1 VTVVAGPLVALI
13 SATTSAIAPAT
24 AALAQE
30 LPGARLWNV
39 VDDGLLSGAEGGVAM
54 PPELVERMKRLIQY
68 AVDGGA
74 DGILLTCSQ
83 LGFVSK
89 LVDVPVPVDAP
100 DDASFAEV
108 LAGGFRT
115 VVVVASLAGALS
127 DTLARL
133 EASAGAAGTTLHLE
147 GVCVPSAAQPAA
159 AGNSAQLAE
168 ALAAAI
174 REPARQADAVLLA
187 QFSLAPAAQ
196 ILRQELGRPVLAGPV
211 AAAKR
216 LRGRLSHPE
225 TATASCA
232 PVTRAPSTADRPA
245 G

>member
-13 SATTSAIAPAT
+13 SATTSAIGPAT
-24 AALAQE
+24 AAFAQE

-39 VDDGLLSGAEGGVAM
+39 VDDRLLSGAEGGLAV

-108 LAGGFRT
+108 LAGGFRS

-133 EASAGAAGTTLHLE
+133 NAAAGATGTTVCLD
-147 GVCVPSAAQPAA
+147 GVCVPGAAGPVA
-159 AGNSAQLAE
+159 AGNSAQLATT
-168 ALAAAI
+168 LAAAI

-187 QFSLAPAAQ
+187 QYSLAPAAQ

-216 LRGRLSHPE
+216 LRGRLSHRG
-225 TATASCA
+225 TAAASCA

>member
-24 AALAQE
+24 AAFAQE
-30 LPGARLWNV
+30 IPEARLWNV
-39 VDDGLLSGAEGGVAM
+39 VDDRLLSGAEGGVAM
-54 PPELVERMKRLIQY
+54 PPELAERMKRLIEY

-89 LVDVPVPVDAP
+89 MVDVPVPVDAP
-100 DDASFAEV
+100 DDASFAEI
-108 LAGGFRT
+108 LAGGFRS
-115 VVVVASLAGALS
+115 VLVVASLPGALS

-133 EASAGAAGTTLHLE
+133 DAAAGAAGTTLHLD
-147 GVCVPSAAQPAA
+147 GVCVPSAAGPVA
-159 AGNSAQLAE
+159 AGNSARLAT
-168 ALAAAI
+168 ALAAAV

-187 QFSLAPAAQ
+187 QYSLAPAAQ
-196 ILRQELGRPVLAGPV
+196 ILRQELGRPVVAGPV

-216 LRGRLSHPE
+216 LRGRLSPPG

-232 PVTRAPSTADRPA
+232 PATLAPSTADRPS